1 MLGDPG
7 VSEML
12 SQIIE
17 NIFKLDIQTRF
28 AWCLVYKVDLKKIKK
43 VLEILC
49 NFPIDLKSSFDMK
62 YI

>member
-43 VLEILC
+43 VLR
-49 NFPIDLKSSFDMK
+49 LKFQAFL
-62 YI
+62 